1 MREKICCFLD
11 NDEQYVIMLTE
22 YINSHHALM
31 YRAMAFTSGQALLEA
46 MDGYDIELMVIADDL
61 AGEPFMENVKY
72 KSLII
77 LSDNADN
84 GCVDRYQPADDI
96 IRDLIAHMS
105 GYETIPR
112 RETDKTVMVSIYSP
126 ATKCFKTTSA
136 IAAALVCGRKGHT
149 LFVSLEQFSGL
160 GNIFRNDRG
169 GLSEAIYNYRAG
181 GNNAYGKILSCTSSM
196 PGFDYLAP
204 VNCADDIADTDD
216 SEITKMFAMLS
227 EKGNYKYI
235 VADVGCVF
243 NKPWKLL
250 ENSDVILV
258 PEPLDYMG
266 GRKLADFEKYLMM
279 SGRNGVADRLVKVKM
294 PYIDSIAGYE
304 ISMENASIDEIQK
317 TIGRCLDGQSAD
329 TY

>member
-105 GYETIPR
+105 GYETILR

-149 LFVSLEQFSGL
+149 F
-160 GNIFRNDRG
+160 
-169 GLSEAIYNYRAG
+169 
-181 GNNAYGKILSCTSSM
+181 C
-196 PGFDYLAP
+196 
-204 VNCADDIADTDD
+204 
-216 SEITKMFAMLS
+216 
-227 EKGNYKYI
+227 
-235 VADVGCVF
+235 
-243 NKPWKLL
+243 
-250 ENSDVILV
+250 
-258 PEPLDYMG
+258 
-266 GRKLADFEKYLMM
+266 
-279 SGRNGVADRLVKVKM
+279 
-294 PYIDSIAGYE
+294 
-304 ISMENASIDEIQK
+304 
-317 TIGRCLDGQSAD
+317 QS
-329 TY
+329 

>member
-105 GYETIPR
+105 GYETILR
-112 RETDKTVMVSIYSP
+112 RETDKTVMDILFLSVLNSFPDLEIYLEMTVAVCLRLFIITGP
-126 ATKCFKTTSA
+126 EVIMHTEKFCHAPQACRGLTILLRL
-136 IAAALVCGRKGHT
+136 IARMT
-149 LFVSLEQFSGL
+149 LLIQL
-160 GNIFRNDRG
+160 LMNQ
-169 GLSEAIYNYRAG
+169 
-181 GNNAYGKILSCTSSM
+181 GK
-196 PGFDYLAP
+196 
-204 VNCADDIADTDD
+204 
-216 SEITKMFAMLS
+216 
-227 EKGNYKYI
+227 
-235 VADVGCVF
+235 
-243 NKPWKLL
+243 W
-250 ENSDVILV
+250 
-258 PEPLDYMG
+258 
-266 GRKLADFEKYLMM
+266 
-279 SGRNGVADRLVKVKM
+279 
-294 PYIDSIAGYE
+294 
-304 ISMENASIDEIQK
+304 
-317 TIGRCLDGQSAD
+317 
-329 TY
+329 